1 VLSLQSV
8 FHLFVQYGTK
18 ERKMSSSNK
27 RLTGNVSR
35 RDFLKVGATVVG
47 ASAYLAAC
55 APGGGGAAA
64 GPDLTSGNSI
74 PLDDLIAAAKTEGE
88 LTTIALPHDWA
99 NYGEIIETFKSK
111 YGLKVNELNPDA
123 GSADELAAIEAN
135 KESKGPQ
142 APDVIDVGVGHTAN
156 AMAKGLVAKYKVATW
171 DSIEMKDP
179 DGYWWAEY
187 YGALAFEISKPAIEN
202 SPQDWED
209 LLKPEF
215 KGKVA
220 MAGDVL
226 KSNQSVMTVFASGL
240 SRAGGDKTKAA
251 EMGLQFWKEMNDA
264 GNFIPV
270 IADQGKIAQGET
282 PLVIEWDYLALANRD
297 SLAGNPEIEIVVP
310 KTGVIAGPYAG
321 GISAYAPHPYAA
333 RLWWEFVMS
342 DEGQL
347 LYLKG
352 YAHPIR
358 FNDMASRGV
367 IPADLAAK
375 LPPAESY
382 ANATF
387 LSVEELQAAT
397 TYITENWRKVV
408 YGE

>member
-1 VLSLQSV
+1 
-8 FHLFVQYGTK
+8 
-18 ERKMSSSNK
+18 MSSNK
-27 RLTGNVSR
+27 RSTDKVTR
-35 RDFLKVGATVVG
+35 RDFLKVGAVAG
-47 ASAYLAAC
+47 ASAILAAC
-55 APGGGGAAA
+55 APKAAEPA
-64 GPDLTSGNSI
+64 ANMPDLTSGNSI
-74 PLDDLIAAAKTEGE
+74 PLDQLTAAAKSEGQ

-99 NYGEIIETFKSK
+99 NYGEIIDTFKTK
-111 YGLKVNELNPDA
+111 YGLTVNELDPNA

-135 KESKGPQ
+135 KDSKGPQ
-142 APDVIDVGVGHTAN
+142 APDTVDVGVGHTAN
-156 AMAKGLVAKYKVATW
+156 AMAKGLFAKYKVADW
-171 DSIEMKDP
+171 DTIEMKDP

-187 YGALAFEISKPAIEN
+187 YGALAFEVSKPAIAN

-209 LLKPEF
+209 LLKPEY

-226 KSNQSVMTVFASGL
+226 KSNQSVMTVYAAGL
-240 SRAGGDKTKAA
+240 SRSGGDKTKAA
-251 EMGLQFWKEMNDA
+251 EMGLQFWKEVNDA

-270 IADQGKIAQGET
+270 IADQGTIAQGET
-282 PLVIEWDYLALANRD
+282 PIVMEWDYLALANRD
-297 SLAGNPEIEIVVP
+297 ALAGNPETEIVVP

-321 GISAYAPHPYAA
+321 AISAYAPHPYAA

-358 FNDMASRGV
+358 FNDMAKRGV

-375 LPPAESY
+375 LPPAEAY
-382 ANATF
+382 ANAVF
-387 LSVEELQAAT
+387 LSVDELQAAT

>member
-1 VLSLQSV
+1 
-8 FHLFVQYGTK
+8 
-18 ERKMSSSNK
+18 MSQK
-27 RLTGNVSR
+27 ARISR
-35 RDFLKVGATVVG
+35 RQFLQLSAMTGGA
-47 ASAYLAAC
+47 AFLAAC
-55 APGGGGAAA
+55 GGGGGAPGA
-64 GPDLTSGNSI
+64 GNLPDLTSGNNI
-74 PLDDLIAAAKTEGE
+74 PLDQLIAAAKTEGQ

-99 NYGEIIETFKSK
+99 NYGEIISTYKTK
-111 YGLKVNELNPDA
+111 YGLTVNELNPDA

-135 KESKGPQ
+135 KDSKGPQ
-142 APDVIDVGVGHTAN
+142 APDVIDVGVGSTKTA
-156 AMAKGLVAKYKVATW
+156 MDKGLIAKYKVATF
-171 DSIEMKDP
+171 DTIDMKDP

-187 YGALAFEISKPAIEN
+187 YGVLTFEVSKPAIAN

-209 LLKPEF
+209 LLKPEY

-226 KSNQSVMTVFASGL
+226 KSNEAVMSVFAAGL
-240 SRAGGDKTKAA
+240 SRAGGDKTKASEA
-251 EMGLQFWKEMNDA
+251 GLQFWKEVNDA

-282 PLVIEWDYLALANRD
+282 PLTIEWDYLSLANRD
-297 SLAGNPEIEIVVP
+297 ALKGNPDIEVVVP

-342 DEGQL
+342 DEGQN

-358 FNDMASRGV
+358 FNDMVKRGV
-367 IPADLAAK
+367 VPQAMLDK
-375 LPPAESY
+375 LPPAENY
-382 ANATF
+382 AKAVFLTVDELNA
-387 LSVEELQAAT
+387 SK

-408 YGE
+408 FGE

>member
-1 VLSLQSV
+1 
-8 FHLFVQYGTK
+8 
-18 ERKMSSSNK
+18 MSSNMQDPSK
-27 RLTGNVSR
+27 KVTR
-35 RDFLKVGATVVG
+35 RDFLKFGATVVG
-47 ASAYLAAC
+47 TSALLAAC
-55 APGGGGAAA
+55 GPQATEVAANL
-64 GPDLTSGNSI
+64 PDLTSGNSI

-99 NYGEIIETFKSK
+99 NYGEMIETFKAK
-111 YGLKVNELNPDA
+111 YGIKVNELDPNA

-135 KESKGPQ
+135 KDSMGPQ
-142 APDVIDVGVGHTAN
+142 APDVVDVGVGHTAN
-156 AMAKGLVAKYKVATW
+156 AMSKGLFAKYKVAGW

-187 YGALAFEISKPAIEN
+187 YGALCFEVSKPAIEN
-202 SPQDWED
+202 SPQDWDD
-209 LLKPEF
+209 LLKPEY

-226 KSNQSVMTVFASGL
+226 KSNQSVMTVYAAGL

-251 EMGLQFWKEMNDA
+251 EAGLQFWKEVNDA

-270 IADQGKIAQGET
+270 IADQGTIAQGET
-282 PLVIEWDYLALANRD
+282 PIVMEWDYLALANRD
-297 SLAGNPEIEIVVP
+297 SLAGNPETDIVIP

-342 DEGQL
+342 DEGQNI
-347 LYLKG
+347 YLKG

-358 FNDMASRGV
+358 FNDMAKRGV
-367 IPADLAAK
+367 VPADLAAK
-375 LPPAESY
+375 LPPAEAY
-382 ANATF
+382 ANAVF
-387 LSVEELQAAT
+387 LSVDELQAAT
-397 TYITENWRKVV
+397 TYITENWRSVV
-408 YGE
+408 FGE

>member
-1 VLSLQSV
+1 MPNDPL
-8 FHLFVQYGTK
+8 
-18 ERKMSSSNK
+18 
-27 RLTGNVSR
+27 
-35 RDFLKVGATVVG
+35 GAAAVG
-47 ASAYLAAC
+47 ASAYLSAC
-55 APGGGGAAA
+55 GPQGGGGAA
-64 GPDLTSGNSI
+64 GPDLTSGNAI
-74 PLDDLIAAAKTEGE
+74 PLDDLIAAAKTEGQ

-99 NYGEIIETFKSK
+99 NYGEMIETFKTK
-111 YGLKVNELNPDA
+111 YGLTVNELNPDA

-135 KESKGPQ
+135 KDSKGPQ

-156 AMAKGLVAKYKVATW
+156 AMAKGLIAKYKVAGW

-179 DGYWWAEY
+179 DGFWWAEY
-187 YGALAFEISKPAIEN
+187 YGALSFEVSKPAIKN
-202 SPQDWED
+202 TPQDWED
-209 LLKPEF
+209 LLKPEY

-240 SRAGGDKTKAA
+240 SRSGGDKTKAA

-282 PLVIEWDYLALANRD
+282 PIVLEWDYLALANRD
-297 SLAGNPEIEIVVP
+297 GLAGNPELEIVVP
-310 KTGVIAGPYAG
+310 KTGVLAGPYAG

-347 LYLKG
+347 IYLKG

-358 FNDMASRGV
+358 FNDMAARGV

-382 ANATF
+382 ANAVF
-387 LSVEELQAAT
+387 LTVDELQASSA
-397 TYITENWRKVV
+397 YITENWRKVV

>member
-1 VLSLQSV
+1 MPQKTSI
-8 FHLFVQYGTK
+8 
-18 ERKMSSSNK
+18 
-27 RLTGNVSR
+27 SR
-35 RDFLKVGATVVG
+35 RDFLKMSALTGGA
-47 ASAYLAAC
+47 AFLAAC
-55 APGGGGAAA
+55 GGGPAAPSGANL
-64 GPDLTSGNSI
+64 PDLTSGNSI
-74 PLDDLIAAAKTEGE
+74 PLDELIAAAKTEGE

-99 NYGEIIETFKSK
+99 NYGEIIETFKTK
-111 YGLKVNELNPDA
+111 YGLKVNELDPNA
-123 GSADELAAIEAN
+123 GSADELEAIRAN

-142 APDVIDVGVGHTAN
+142 APDVIDVGVGHTET
-156 AMAKGLVAKYKVATW
+156 AMKDGLVAKYKVSTW

-187 YGALAFEISKPAIEN
+187 YGVLVFEVSKPAIEN

-209 LLKPEF
+209 LLKPEY

-226 KSNQSVMTVFASGL
+226 KSNQSVQTVLASGL
-240 SRAGGDKTKAA
+240 SRAGGDITKAA
-251 EMGLQFWKEMNDA
+251 EAGLQFWKEVNDA

-270 IADQGKIAQGET
+270 IADQGTIAQGET
-282 PLVIEWDYLALANRD
+282 PIVMEWDYLALANRD
-297 SLAGNPEIEIVVP
+297 ALAGNPDLEIVVP
-310 KTGVIAGPYAG
+310 KTGVLAGPYAG

-342 DEGQL
+342 DEGQN

-358 FNDMASRGV
+358 FNDMAKRGV
-367 IPADLAAK
+367 IPQEMLDK
-375 LPPAESY
+375 LPPA
-382 ANATF
+382 
-387 LSVEELQAAT
+387 AAYEKAFFPT
-397 TYITENWRKVV
+397 IQQLTETKTYITENWRKVV